1 MITREEAQ
9 AKFREYYDAQGPHDE
24 VYTDGSKINERVGA
38 AAVVNRHFQNGAGGV
53 TVCLAAFAE
62 TQLRCRKRSCAQLV
76 QLRAANAA
84 SAARAPIRN
93 TIGSM
98 GPQKPNEQ
106 YIERR

>member
-1 MITREEAQ
+1 MIVFDLNFAIRNPSVRNMLRIFKLTGKVSQICSA
-9 AKFREYYDAQGPHDE
+9 
-24 VYTDGSKINERVGA
+24 
-38 AAVVNRHFQNGAGGV
+38 GV
-53 TVCLAAFAE
+53 TVCIAAFAE

-84 SAARAPIRN
+84 SAARALIRS
-93 TIGSM
+93 TIGSI

>member
-1 MITREEAQ
+1 MCRLASPLR
-9 AKFREYYDAQGPHDE
+9 APLLLP
-24 VYTDGSKINERVGA
+24 KIVFNVHMALSNSE
-38 AAVVNRHFQNGAGGV
+38 GV

-62 TQLRCRKRSCAQLV
+62 TQLRCRKRSCAHLV
-76 QLRAANAA
+76 QLRAANA
-84 SAARAPIRN
+84 SRAQIRS